1 MLSTATAQPPSGG
14 IGIGLFRGGGLQT
27 GLVPRPVISLLTDAE
42 IGRVG
47 LDSECDDWAGGKL

>member
-47 LDSECDDWAGGKL
+47 LDSECDD